1 MKVLLLTGD
10 DEEKVQKRLF
20 DIIKNSQEK
29 GFAIERLETSED
41 LGKLSQGLFF
51 SKKTVIVDGK
61 IIASKRLEEWFRQN
75 LSNPDL
81 AVVIASKKEVE
92 LSRLGINNAKV
103 ERYNLPKI
111 LWNFLDSLKRGNSKI
126 SIGLLKKLLI
136 KEPPELILYFMG
148 QRFVQMYLVSKYPK
162 VVRLNEWQKTKLVV
176 QSSGLSL
183 DEIRSLIG
191 EICEIDYLSK
201 VGKADLPTY
210 LDLFIIKNLQ

>member
-29 GFAIERLETSED
+29 GFAIERIETSED
-41 LGKLSQGLFF
+41 LDKLSQGLFF
-51 SKKTVIVDGK
+51 SKKTVIIDGK
-61 IIASKRLEEWFRQN
+61 IIASKRLKEWFRQN

-81 AVVIASKKEVE
+81 AVVIASKKEPE
-92 LSRLGINNAKV
+92 LSKLGVNDAKK

-111 LWNFLDSLKRGNSKI
+111 LWNFLDSLKKGNSKI
-126 SIGLLKKLLI
+126 SLGLMKKLLT
-136 KEPPELILYFMG
+136 KKPPELILYFMG
-148 QRFVQMYLVSKYPK
+148 QRFVQMYLVNKYLK
-162 VVRLNEWQKTKLVV
+162 VVRLNEWQKAKLVV

-201 VGKADLPTY
+201 IGKADLPTH
-210 LDLFIIKNLQ
+210 LDLFILKNLQ